1 MSEIT
6 LNTYK
11 VYVGILKTTYTHFKI
26 YLRNVVKQS
35 FGAGAAPKVDCF
47 SKPWPQPCLQH
58 TRTVFSIGEQHRTT
72 AVLQYITY
80 YIHSFM
86 KNSNDEK
93 NSILSPCKNKLYPI
107 EPVFMKEWKNSLE
120 ELHLLSPLQNIS

>member
-47 SKPWPQPCLQH
+47 SKNP
-58 TRTVFSIGEQHRTT
+58 G
-72 AVLQYITY
+72 
-80 YIHSFM
+80 HSHAY
-86 KNSNDEK
+86 N
-93 NSILSPCKNKLYPI
+93 ILVRYFL
-107 EPVFMKEWKNSLE
+107 
-120 ELHLLSPLQNIS
+120 